1 MASRNYR
8 DLVAWQR
15 AMDLVEVV
23 YVATRKFPKEE
34 QYGLT
39 IQMKRAS
46 VSVPSNIA
54 EGQGRGNGK
63 EFARFLKI
71 AYGSLREIE
80 TQAEIAFR
88 LGFADRSTVS
98 RILSLA
104 GDVGRLINGLIKSQE
119 P

>member
-1 MASRNYR
+1 
-8 DLVAWQR
+8 
-15 AMDLVEVV
+15 MDLVEVV
-23 YVATRKFPKEE
+23 YVATRKFPKAE

-39 IQMKRAS
+39 IQMKRAV

-63 EFARFLKI
+63 EFARFLRFS
-71 AYGSLREIE
+71 YGSIREIE
-80 TQAEIAFR
+80 TQAEIARR
-88 LGFADRSTVS
+88 LKFADDATVQ
-98 RILSLA
+98 RILELT